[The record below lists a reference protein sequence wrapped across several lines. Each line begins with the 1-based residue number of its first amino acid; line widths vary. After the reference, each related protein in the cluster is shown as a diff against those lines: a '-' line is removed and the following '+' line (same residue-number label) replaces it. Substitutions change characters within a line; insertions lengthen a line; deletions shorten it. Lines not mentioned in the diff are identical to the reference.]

1 MTVRDF
7 LSWVK
12 FINACSSKDTTTFLH
27 PSQAYF
33 HGAFLVFLDAL
44 GIVNSQGTSNARE
57 LCSQFLS
64 RQLEEIPGVANGSS
78 DHEDITVEAMQT
90 EDNEMFI
97 VDGFSIRRGMSL
109 RQMTCIKICILMRFN
124 ISTYRVSIG
133 CGKYLEMLF

>member
-12 FINACSSKDTTTFLH
+12 FINACSSKDTTTFLY

-64 RQLEEIPGVANGSS
+64 RQLEEIPGVANGSN
-78 DHEDITVEAMQT
+78 DHQDITVEAMQT

-97 VDGFSIRRGMSL
+97 FDGFSIRRG
-109 RQMTCIKICILMRFN
+109 R
-124 ISTYRVSIG
+124 SITLLDDL
-133 CGKYLEMLF
+133 YEDFTT

>member
-1 MTVRDF
+1 MTVWDF

-12 FINACSSKDTTTFLH
+12 FINVCSSKDTTTFLH
-27 PSQAYF
+27 PSEAYF

-64 RQLEEIPGVANGSS
+64 RQLEEIPGVASGSN
-78 DHEDITVEAMQT
+78 DHEDTTVEAMQT

-97 VDGFSIRRGMSL
+97 FDGFSIRSGRSL
-109 RQMTCIKICILMRFN
+109 CCQHIF
-124 ISTYRVSIG
+124 RVSIG
-133 CGKYLEMLF
+133 CGKCLEMFF